1 MKPLV
6 TLATLAL
13 VISVGGALRVVAC
26 EDGSYAMDEPVVTV
40 PQQVADCQGSGC
52 ATDDPVVTAPQAGEC
67 NAVGCARPT
76 PKLETVLKELDNA
89 TVRAVK
95 NADDPMKAFA
105 CSTSPSCASRR

>member
-6 TLATLAL
+6 TFATFAL

-26 EDGSYAMDEPVVTV
+26 EYDVTDGPVVTTAPTV
-40 PQQVADCQGSGC
+40 VACITPAC
-52 ATDDPVVTAPQAGEC
+52 ADEPVVTAPQAVPQPCWGS
-67 NAVGCARPT
+67 ACARPT

-89 TVRAVK
+89 TVHAVK

-105 CSTSPSCASRR
+105 CGTSPSCANRR